1 MNEFEKVSEY
11 KDLKVEID
19 WNLTSIP
26 IIIGETGMIEKYS
39 DVYKNI
45 IPEISSV
52 FERERNL

>member
-1 MNEFEKVSEY
+1 MNEFENFSEY

-19 WNLTSIP
+19 LNITSIS
-26 IIIGETGMIEKYS
+26 IIIGEAGMIEKCI

-52 FERERNL
+52 FERKRNL